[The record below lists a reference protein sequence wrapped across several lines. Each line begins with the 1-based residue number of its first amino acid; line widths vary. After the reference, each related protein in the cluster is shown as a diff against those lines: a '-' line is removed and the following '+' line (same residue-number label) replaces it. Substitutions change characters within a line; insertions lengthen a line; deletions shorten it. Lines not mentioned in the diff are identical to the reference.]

1 MGRRGVRV
9 TRKRM
14 EDAMMYDPLIGV
26 TVLDIAYVAW
36 SILIPALA
44 MIGAAGF
51 AFTFTVQRR
60 IYG

>member
-1 MGRRGVRV
+1 
-9 TRKRM
+9 
-14 EDAMMYDPLIGV
+14 MMYDPLIGV

-51 AFTFTVQRR
+51 AFTFIVQRR